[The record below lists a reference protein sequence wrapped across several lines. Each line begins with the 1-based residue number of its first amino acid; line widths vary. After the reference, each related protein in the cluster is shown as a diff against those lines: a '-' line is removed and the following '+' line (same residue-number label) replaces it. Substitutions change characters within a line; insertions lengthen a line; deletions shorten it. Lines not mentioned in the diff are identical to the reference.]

1 MALSDLSPSAQNYLK
16 IMWSIGEW
24 SDEPVTASLLAARTG
39 FRISSVSG
47 AVAKL
52 AEQGLVDHA
61 PYGAISLTEAGRAHA
76 LQMIRRHR
84 LIETFLVEVLGYSW
98 DEVHDEAEDLEHAVS
113 DLLISR
119 IDDHLGHPTRDPH
132 GDPIPGPDGSM
143 EKSAAMSLEA
153 TPEGATVVI
162 ERISDDDPEL
172 LRFLSSQG
180 VAVGTRLTVGASS
193 PYSGS
198 LLLHLGDAEL
208 PLAPAAAAEIWVREA

>member
-16 IMWSIGEW
+16 IMWSLGEW

-47 AVAKL
+47 AVSKL
-52 AEQGLVDHA
+52 AEQGFVDHA

-119 IDDHLGHPTRDPH
+119 IDQHLGHPTRDPH

-143 EKSAAMSLEA
+143 DKSEAISLDLV
-153 TPEGATVVI
+153 PEGARVVI

-172 LRFLSSQG
+172 LRFLSSRG
-180 VAVGTRLTVGASS
+180 VQVGTELTVGPSS

-198 LLLHLGDAEL
+198 LSLTVDDEEL
-208 PLAPAAAAEIWVREA
+208 PLAPTAAAEIWVREA

>member
-16 IMWSIGEW
+16 IMWSLGEW
-24 SDEPVTASLLAARTG
+24 SDEPVTASLLASRTG

-47 AVAKL
+47 AVSKL
-52 AEQGLVDHA
+52 AEQGLVNHA
-61 PYGAISLTEAGRAHA
+61 PYGAISLTDAGRAHA

-84 LIETFLVEVLGYSW
+84 LIETFLVEVLGYRW

-143 EKSAAMSLEA
+143 EKSEATSLEA
-153 TPEGATVVI
+153 APEGATVII

-180 VAVGTRLTVGASS
+180 VDVGTRLTVGASS

-198 LLLHLGDAEL
+198 LLLCLGDKEL
-208 PLAPAAAAEIWVREA
+208 PLAPTAAAEIWVREA